1 MSNGIPETF
10 SSTSLSLL
18 ERARANE
25 PDAWRRVS
33 RIYGP
38 LVYRWA
44 RQAGLQESDAADL
57 AQEVFGVVS
66 TRIEGFRH
74 DRPGDSFRGWL
85 WGITSNKVKEFARRQ
100 AANPQAFG
108 GTAVHVKLNEL
119 PEVPPEESQAED
131 LLDTNT
137 GLMHRVIGLI
147 RAEFED
153 KTWQAFWR
161 TTIDEQKAP
170 EIAEELGMT
179 SVAVR
184 QAKCRV
190 LRRLK
195 QEMGVN
201 GRLRPSTR
209 AKARP

>member
-1 MSNGIPETF
+1 VSNGIPDTTT
-10 SSTSLSLL
+10 STSLSLL
-18 ERARANE
+18 ERARAQD
-25 PDAWRRVS
+25 PDAWRRLS

-44 RQAGLQESDAADL
+44 RQAGLQESDASDL
-57 AQEVFGVVS
+57 TQEVFGVVS
-66 TRIEGFRH
+66 TRIEDFRH

-85 WGITSNKVKEFARRQ
+85 WGITSNKLKEHFRGRAVD
-100 AANPQAFG
+100 PQAFG
-108 GTAVHVKLNEL
+108 GTEANVQLHAV
-119 PEVPPEESQAED
+119 PDAPPEESQAED

-137 GLMHRVIGLI
+137 GLMHRAIGLI
-147 RAEFED
+147 RAEFEE

-161 TTIDEQKAP
+161 AAIDEQKAP

-195 QEMGVN
+195 QEMEDV
-201 GRLRPSTR
+201 
-209 AKARP
+209 A